1 MGISTKKFLIVVL
14 SLTLLFLVSCGDRP
28 TGSGDVDNQINAL
41 FDSIPNPTG
50 LPTTDLTS
58 ATYTNKLTAK
68 IEYVPQGEGESF
80 PQEIYLEITKDTV
93 NNKVTGGTISD
104 MYKDEHG
111 NPQKSPY
118 FTDGILSNDNNGK
131 YFYRK
136 VEEKVEN
143 FEGGKKLTSKHI
155 YYIEFTKPTDGKTT
169 FLYINAT
176 SHKGDMPL
184 DYDESNNPTG
194 FEYVNYGN
202 KITCSGDLIEE
213 VQSGSGN

>member
-1 MGISTKKFLIVVL
+1 MRISKKILTIILSIGLLVVI
-14 SLTLLFLVSCGDRP
+14 SCGDRP

-50 LPTTDLTS
+50 TPAPDLTS

-93 NNKVTGGTISD
+93 NNNKVTGGIT
-104 MYKDEHG
+104 YKDESG
-111 NPQKSPY
+111 NPQKSPF

-143 FEGGKKLTSKHI
+143 FEGGKTLTSKHI
-155 YYIEFTKPTDGKTT
+155 HYIEFTKPTDGKIT
-169 FLYINAT
+169 FTYINAT
-176 SHKGDMPL
+176 SQKGDMPL
-184 DYDESNNPTG
+184 DYDENYNPIGG